1 MCLFLA
7 GSSGREY
14 YLALGGPLGNRKQQ
28 ARMKLLLDDY
38 TRQSSFCLKFDY
50 RIQGQNTGVLRVML
64 DNSAVAVWEKRNPL
78 KRSWQSEQITISWT
92 ENTPEAVSYSLNVI
106 IILEPH
112 WKLWSFLNQDTFTL
126 DSTSLL
132 KYCFLI

>member
-1 MCLFLA
+1 M
-7 GSSGREY
+7 
-14 YLALGGPLGNRKQQ
+14 ALGGPLGNRKQQ

-50 RIQGQNTGVLRVML
+50 LIQGQNTGVLRVML

-92 ENTPEAVSYSLNVI
+92 ENTPEAIIFEAERGRSVSGEI
-106 IILEPH
+106 G
-112 WKLWSFLNQDTFTL
+112 L
-126 DSTSLL
+126 DHVLL
-132 KYCFLI
+132 ISGPCSDDKTVLF